1 MNVPKLRFKEF
12 NDEWQS
18 INLADIFQYFSTNS
32 FSREQLSESGILKN
46 LHYGDIHRKYNSI
59 VNENKEITSYV
70 KDINYV
76 NKYELLKNNDLIF
89 ADASEDHEGI
99 GKAVEVVNVNNN
111 TVSGLHTI
119 LARDNSNV
127 FAPMF
132 KGYYFNSPIV
142 HNQIRV
148 LANGFKIYGIS
159 KEAINK
165 LNIKIPS
172 IKEQSKI
179 ANTFYLFDKKI
190 ELQNKKIEDLKLF
203 KKGLNKN
210 IFSNFNAK
218 YKIDELIKEYNQK
231 TSKNNQFEVLS
242 STANGIILQ
251 NEYFNKQAA
260 SLDNT
265 GYKIVP
271 FGFITYRSMSDTGEF
286 HFNIQ
291 NITEN
296 GIVSP
301 AYPVFEIN
309 EDIVDKTYFIYYI
322 NENKSFKNKIL
333 SLKEGGTRYALSMSK
348 FKEINLD
355 LPPLEFQKKCSKLL
369 NTYNRKSK
377 NEENKLNKL
386 QKLKK
391 GLMQNMFV

>member
-12 NDEWQS
+12 NDEYNITKMNEIIDIIDGDRGNNYPKANDFYDSEFCLFLNAGNVTKNGFNFKNNQFITKEKDKKLRKGKLL
-18 INLADIFQYFSTNS
+18 INDIVLTTRGTVGNVAWFNEKIPYKNIRINS
-32 FSREQLSESGILKN
+32 GMVINRIKEDGYLLPEYLYSYMKSPIF
-46 LHYGDIHRKYNSI
+46 
-59 VNENKEITSYV
+59 ENQ
-70 KDINYV
+70 V
-76 NKYELLKNNDLIF
+76 NKMNYGSAQPQL
-89 ADASEDHEGI
+89 
-99 GKAVEVVNVNNN
+99 
-111 TVSGLHTI
+111 TVSG
-119 LARDNSNV
+119 
-127 FAPMF
+127 
-132 KGYYFNSPIV
+132 
-142 HNQIRV
+142 
-148 LANGFKIYGIS
+148 
-159 KEAINK
+159 INK
-165 LNIKIPS
+165 FNIQYPTID
-172 IKEQSKI
+172 EQKKVSTI
-179 ANTFYLFDKKI
+179 MLLFDKKI
-190 ELQNKKIEDLKLF
+190 ELQSKKIEDLKLF

-251 NEYFNKQAA
+251 NEFFNKQAA

-355 LPPLEFQKKCSKLL
+355 LPPLEYQKKYSKLL
-369 NTYNRKSK
+369 NTYNRKIK

-386 QKLKK
+386 QELKK

>member
-12 NDEWQS
+12 NDES
-18 INLADIFQYFSTNS
+18 Y
-32 FSREQLSESGILKN
+32 RKYILKN
-46 LHYGDIHRKYNSI
+46 IISYIADNRGKNPDYYLDSGIPVIDNFMIQNQGYPDLSRANRYIDDNIYENFIRKAIEYNDTLITLVGNGIGNICLTPKEKCVIIQNTLGLRTNKFNDKKYLYHLLTYKNSEIKKLDRGMAQPSI
-59 VNENKEITSYV
+59 RQ
-70 KDINYV
+70 D
-76 NKYELLKNNDLIF
+76 ELLKL
-89 ADASEDHEGI
+89 
-99 GKAVEVVNVNNN
+99 EV
-111 TVSGLHTI
+111 TI
-119 LARDNSNV
+119 PNINEQLKISN
-127 FAPMF
+127 FL
-132 KGYYFNSPIV
+132 S
-142 HNQIRV
+142 
-148 LANGFKIYGIS
+148 L
-159 KEAINK
+159 
-165 LNIKIPS
+165 L
-172 IKEQSKI
+172 
-179 ANTFYLFDKKI
+179 DKKI
-190 ELQNKKIEDLKLF
+190 ELQSKKIEDLKLF

-355 LPPLEFQKKCSKLL
+355 LPPLEYQKKYSKLL
-369 NTYNRKSK
+369 NTYNRKIK
-377 NEENKLNKL
+377 NEENKFNKL
-386 QKLKK
+386 QELKK

>member
-1 MNVPKLRFKEF
+1 MNAGNVTKNGFNFKNNQFITKEKDKKLRKGKLLINDIVLTTRGTVGNVAWFNEKTPYKNIRINSGMVINRIKENGHLLPEYLYSYMKSPVF
-12 NDEWQS
+12 
-18 INLADIFQYFSTNS
+18 
-32 FSREQLSESGILKN
+32 
-46 LHYGDIHRKYNSI
+46 
-59 VNENKEITSYV
+59 ENQ
-70 KDINYV
+70 V
-76 NKYELLKNNDLIF
+76 NKMNYGSAQPQL
-89 ADASEDHEGI
+89 
-99 GKAVEVVNVNNN
+99 
-111 TVSGLHTI
+111 TVSG
-119 LARDNSNV
+119 
-127 FAPMF
+127 
-132 KGYYFNSPIV
+132 
-142 HNQIRV
+142 
-148 LANGFKIYGIS
+148 
-159 KEAINK
+159 INK
-165 LNIKIPS
+165 FNIQYPTIN
-172 IKEQSKI
+172 EQKKVSTI
-179 ANTFYLFDKKI
+179 MLLLDKKI
-190 ELQNKKIEDLKLF
+190 ELQSKKIEDLKLF

-210 IFSNFNAK
+210 IFSNFNGK
-218 YKIDELIKEYNQK
+218 YKVDELIKEYNKK

-271 FGFITYRSMSDTGEF
+271 FGFITYRSMSDSGEF

-309 EDIVDKTYFIYYI
+309 EGIVDKTYFVYYI
-322 NENKSFKNKIL
+322 NENKSFKNKVL
-333 SLKEGGTRYALSMSK
+333 SSKEGGTRYALSMSK
-348 FKEINLD
+348 FKEINLY

>member
-12 NDEWQS
+12 NDEWKS
-18 INLADIFQYFSTNS
+18 KRIDELFKLSSGTTPSTT
-32 FSREQLSESGILKN
+32 E
-46 LHYGDIHRKYNSI
+46 
-59 VNENKEITSYV
+59 
-70 KDINYV
+70 
-76 NKYELLKNNDLIF
+76 KNNYIGNINWISSGELKPKYINKTLNCISKNISKNMKKYPIGTLLI
-89 ADASEDHEGI
+89 ALYGLEAEGI
-99 GKAVEVVNVNNN
+99 RGTA
-111 TVSGLHTI
+111 SI
-119 LARDNSNV
+119 
-127 FAPMF
+127 
-132 KGYYFNSPIV
+132 
-142 HNQIRV
+142 
-148 LANGFKIYGIS
+148 
-159 KEAINK
+159 
-165 LNIKIPS
+165 LNINSTISQACMAFEPLNNYISNEFMYYWYKNNGEWIGRKIAQGTKQQNLTSELVKPL
-172 IKEQSKI
+172 IVKYPQIAEQNKI
-179 ANTFYLFDKKI
+179 ANVLSLLDKKI
-190 ELQNKKIEDLKLF
+190 EFQAKKIEDLKLF

-218 YKIDELIKEYNQK
+218 YKVDELIKEYNKK

-251 NEYFNKQAA
+251 TEYFNKQAA
-260 SLDNT
+260 SPDNT

-291 NITEN
+291 NIIEN

-309 EDIVDKTYFIYYI
+309 EDIVDKTYFVYYI

-333 SLKEGGTRYALSMSK
+333 SSKEGGTRYALSISK

-355 LPPLEFQKKCSKLL
+355 LPTLEYQKKCSKLL
-369 NTYNRKSK
+369 NTYNKKIK

-386 QKLKK
+386 QGLKK

>member
-12 NDEWQS
+12 NDEWCETTLGETTTFKQGIQVDVDKQFS
-18 INLADIFQYFSTNS
+18 KPFDNSVRFIRIVDYTQNTKDIRYISKPANANYVDEHDVVLVRYGATAGFVGHGIKGVIANNMFTVTPNSNINKDFLYT
-32 FSREQLSESGILKN
+32 ILKQ
-46 LHYGDIHRKYNSI
+46 D
-59 VNENKEITSYV
+59 
-70 KDINYV
+70 
-76 NKYELLKNNDLIF
+76 
-89 ADASEDHEGI
+89 
-99 GKAVEVVNVNNN
+99 
-111 TVSGLHTI
+111 
-119 LARDNSNV
+119 
-127 FAPMF
+127 
-132 KGYYFNSPIV
+132 
-142 HNQIRV
+142 
-148 LANGFKIYGIS
+148 KIY
-159 KEAINK
+159 NK
-165 LNIKIPS
+165 LNSSNGSSAMPALNFGSVSILKFSYPS
-172 IKEQSKI
+172 INEQNKLTNLINS
-179 ANTFYLFDKKI
+179 LDKKI
-190 ELQNKKIEDLKLF
+190 ELQSRKIEDLKLF

-218 YKIDELIKEYNQK
+218 YKVDELIKEYNKK

-251 NEYFNKQAA
+251 TEYFNKQAA
-260 SLDNT
+260 SPDNT

-291 NITEN
+291 NIIEN

-309 EDIVDKTYFIYYI
+309 EDIVDKTYFVYYI

-333 SLKEGGTRYALSMSK
+333 SSKEGGTRYALSISK

-355 LPPLEFQKKCSKLL
+355 LPTLEYQKKCSKLL
-369 NTYNRKSK
+369 NTYNKKIK

-386 QKLKK
+386 QGLKK

>member
-1 MNVPKLRFKEF
+1 MNAPKLRFKEF
-12 NDEWQS
+12 NDNWKPYKLSDLVEFFKGNLLAKSDLDDNGKYPCILYGQLYTKYKEVIRIIESKTNRDEKNIPRSKKGDVLIPSSGETPIDISTSSCIQSDDVLLGGDINILRPINCDGRFLSYTINNNKKTEIARVAQGHSVVHLYIDNLKYVS
-18 INLADIFQYFSTNS
+18 INA
-32 FSREQLSESGILKN
+32 
-46 LHYGDIHRKYNSI
+46 
-59 VNENKEITSYV
+59 
-70 KDINYV
+70 
-76 NKYELLKNNDLIF
+76 
-89 ADASEDHEGI
+89 
-99 GKAVEVVNVNNN
+99 
-111 TVSGLHTI
+111 
-119 LARDNSNV
+119 
-127 FAPMF
+127 
-132 KGYYFNSPIV
+132 
-142 HNQIRV
+142 
-148 LANGFKIYGIS
+148 
-159 KEAINK
+159 
-165 LNIKIPS
+165 PS
-172 IKEQSKI
+172 IKEQNKI
-179 ANTFYLFDKKI
+179 ANALELLDKKI
-190 ELQNKKIEDLKLF
+190 ELQSKKIEDLKLF

-210 IFSNFNAK
+210 IFSNLNAK
-218 YKIDELIKEYNQK
+218 YKVDELIKEYNKK
-231 TSKNNQFEVLS
+231 TSKNNQYEVLS

-260 SLDNT
+260 SLDNV

-309 EDIVDKTYFIYYI
+309 EDIVDKTYFVYYI

-355 LPPLEFQKKCSKLL
+355 LPTLEYQKKCSKLL
-369 NTYNRKSK
+369 NTYNDKIK

-386 QKLKK
+386 QELKK
-391 GLMQNMFV
+391 GLMQDMFV

>member
-12 NDEWQS
+12 NDEYNALKLSDVAELTSSKRIYLSDYTDNGIPFYRGKEISELKLNKPVSDLLYISDEKYKEIEAKYGVPKENDILVTGVGTLGNIYRIPNNNKFYFKDGNLIWLKNIKQNS
-18 INLADIFQYFSTNS
+18 EYLEYNLEFNKKKLLDSAIGSTQKALTIAGLNKLSFYYPSTSEQTKVARTMQLIDIKINL
-32 FSREQLSESGILKN
+32 
-46 LHYGDIHRKYNSI
+46 
-59 VNENKEITSYV
+59 
-70 KDINYV
+70 
-76 NKYELLKNNDLIF
+76 
-89 ADASEDHEGI
+89 
-99 GKAVEVVNVNNN
+99 
-111 TVSGLHTI
+111 
-119 LARDNSNV
+119 
-127 FAPMF
+127 
-132 KGYYFNSPIV
+132 
-142 HNQIRV
+142 
-148 LANGFKIYGIS
+148 
-159 KEAINK
+159 
-165 LNIKIPS
+165 
-172 IKEQSKI
+172 QS
-179 ANTFYLFDKKI
+179 
-190 ELQNKKIEDLKLF
+190 KKIEDLKLF

-309 EDIVDKTYFIYYI
+309 ENIVDKTYFIYYI

-355 LPPLEFQKKCSKLL
+355 LPPLEYQKKYSKLL
-369 NTYNRKSK
+369 NTYNRKIK

-386 QKLKK
+386 QELKK